1 MATRLHDP
9 VKAYPNWDRLM
20 TLALVR
26 AQQVGDPRYQS
37 LQRACTN
44 GQSQEI
50 LRRYG
55 VISEKDIEREFPS
68 K

>member
-1 MATRLHDP
+1 
-9 VKAYPNWDRLM
+9 M
-20 TLALVR
+20 TLALMR
-26 AQQVGDPRYQS
+26 AQQTGDSRYGS

-55 VISEKDIEREFPS
+55 IISEKDLEREFPNR
-68 K
+68 